1 MNDAEPAG
9 SKPSI
14 FDELEDPLL
23 DLFQRSSEFT
33 VENFR
38 SELRKQRNAPTVG
51 SQAVVSV

>member
-1 MNDAEPAG
+1 
-9 SKPSI
+9 
-14 FDELEDPLL
+14 LEDPLL